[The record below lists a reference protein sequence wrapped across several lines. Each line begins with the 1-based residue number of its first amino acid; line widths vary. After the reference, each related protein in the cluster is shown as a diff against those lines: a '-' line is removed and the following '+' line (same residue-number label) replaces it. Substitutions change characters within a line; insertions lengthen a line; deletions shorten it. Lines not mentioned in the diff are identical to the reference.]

1 MVVGG
6 DQFGTGLGVFC
17 IGTPLNSLLMRKAG
31 MVLRLNDAK
40 KVNQLLKKIFVFTL
54 PG

>member
-1 MVVGG
+1 MTFGGEAVVGG
-6 DQFGTGLGVFC
+6 AQFGTGLGVFR

-40 KVNQLLKKIFVFTL
+40 KSQKINY
-54 PG
+54 